1 MGDFYSSENKQHIT
15 ACKQHCLA
23 AGAKQGNIAYTQN
36 VMGKIPHSNRP
47 SVCLS
52 PFTLTFRISFVCD
65 FLKMMELRLTMDLIH

>member
-36 VMGKIPHSNRP
+36 VSSNFKIYKYENNYYSTDFSNY
-47 SVCLS
+47 LQ
-52 PFTLTFRISFVCD
+52 L
-65 FLKMMELRLTMDLIH
+65 

>member
-36 VMGKIPHSNRP
+36 VMPNARSTEQPTTNRQKK
-47 SVCLS
+47 L
-52 PFTLTFRISFVCD
+52 TLDC
-65 FLKMMELRLTMDLIH
+65 

>member
-36 VMGKIPHSNRP
+36 VMRHA
-47 SVCLS
+47 LEE
-52 PFTLTFRISFVCD
+52 TTH
-65 FLKMMELRLTMDLIH
+65 LKQHN